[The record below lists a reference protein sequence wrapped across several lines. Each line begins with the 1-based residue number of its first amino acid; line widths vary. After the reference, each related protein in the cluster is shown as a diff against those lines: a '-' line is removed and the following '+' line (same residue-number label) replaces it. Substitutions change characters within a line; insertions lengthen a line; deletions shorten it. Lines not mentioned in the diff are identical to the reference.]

1 VDSKTEKLTHAIVKN
16 LLAERE
22 KPETEIRDEVGN
34 IIVKKK
40 GTFIIDAEVR
50 QLLKLISIILK
61 TSSKRYAEVAIL
73 EKINT
78 DLILH
83 SGKEEFKFD

>member
-1 VDSKTEKLTHAIVKN
+1 MDSKTEKLTHAIVKN
-16 LLAERE
+16 LLAERKE
-22 KPETEIRDEVGN
+22 PTTEIRDGEGN
-34 IIVKKK
+34 LICKKI
-40 GTFIIDAEVR
+40 GTFTIDAEVR
-50 QLLKLISIILK
+50 QLLRLIAIILK
-61 TSSKRYAEVAIL
+61 TNSKTYAEVAIL